1 MTAAAAGPGS
11 AARARPVII
20 VGNLTI
26 DDVIQPD
33 GSSQMG
39 TLGGNSVH
47 ACAAALTWVG
57 GVGIVARC
65 GADFPARA
73 IGRLREAGADTGGI
87 RPIDGPTVRNWV
99 IYEADGSRNWVYRT
113 PPGRS
118 AEVAPQPSD
127 IPAAWL
133 DREPA
138 PVVHVAAMPLA
149 AAAAIVRSVRGRAGG
164 AAITLDTHEV
174 WRRGA
179 DVLETA
185 RLVDVFLP
193 SREELAELVGYDDP
207 PRAAGELTAAGVTC
221 VVVKM
226 GGDGALV
233 ARPGMPLVHAPA
245 SKVAVMD
252 PTGAGD
258 SFCGAFAAGLAL
270 GDDVVGAARRG
281 CATAAAAIGAAGS
294 LRLLDLGPVAR
305 DLLAGGEATETGRA
319 GPGGEAAET
328 GRAGPGGEAAETGR
342 AGPGGEAVE
351 TGRAGPGGEAAETG
365 GAGPG
370 VTGGSRSAGPR
381 AAAVVPGNAAAP
393 GAAADRPGQTGT
405 ASPGEDDAYG
415 IEVMHRE
422 IATIPDVIASSLAD
436 PGGHVQELAGWLA
449 GRGIEHLYLTGCG
462 DSAFAGLAA
471 SLAFRRHSRL
481 RVHPVHALDLARYH
495 VRYLPPASAVLAIS
509 FSGKVG
515 RTTEA
520 GRQAAAFGHPV
531 IALTGNPDG
540 QLAAAADRILPID
553 VPTLGFSPGTSTY
566 IGMLCTLIDL
576 ALWTSR
582 TGGDAAIRGACE
594 QLPGQAAKTLDWCD
608 APASSAAAGMAT
620 ARFVTF
626 LGAGPNEAT
635 ARFGAAKLFEASQQ
649 IAVATNIEE
658 WAHEEYFI
666 TRPGDPVILVAPAGA
681 AHDRAGEILSEL
693 QFVRADATVVSDT
706 EPPGQAG
713 HLRLAGGAPEELSP
727 VLAALP
733 LAQLG
738 FHLARQVGKRSY
750 NFPSPQAR
758 DEHYDTIH
766 RATLGEPA

>member
-1 MTAAAAGPGS
+1 VTAASAGPGAAAGS
-11 AARARPVII
+11 RPVIVI
-20 VGNLTI
+20 GNLTI

-65 GADFPARA
+65 GTDFPAAA
-73 IGRLREAGADTGGI
+73 ILRLREAGADTGGI

-113 PPGRS
+113 PRGRS
-118 AEVAPQPSD
+118 AEVAPQPGD

-133 DREPA
+133 DGRPA
-138 PVVHVAAMPLA
+138 PVVHVAAMPLP
-149 AAAAIVRSVRGRAGG
+149 AAAAIVRSVRDRAGG
-164 AAITLDTHEV
+164 AAITLDTHED

-179 DVLETA
+179 GVLDTA

-193 SREELAELVGYDDP
+193 SREELAELLGYDDP
-207 PRAAGELTAAGVTC
+207 PRAAGELTAAGVKC

-226 GGDGALV
+226 GGDGALI
-233 ARPGMPLVHAPA
+233 ARPAARLAHAPA
-245 SKVAVMD
+245 SMVAVVD

-258 SFCGAFAAGLAL
+258 SFCGGFAAGLAL
-270 GDDVVGAARRG
+270 GEDVVEAARRG

-305 DLLAGGEATETGRA
+305 GLLAGGGAADPGTA
-319 GPGGEAAET
+319 GT
-328 GRAGPGGEAAETGR
+328 
-342 AGPGGEAVE
+342 
-351 TGRAGPGGEAAETG
+351 
-365 GAGPG
+365 G
-370 VTGGSRSAGPR
+370 VTTGSPSAGHHAP
-381 AAAVVPGNAAAP
+381 ATVPHDRAAP
-393 GAAADRPGQTGT
+393 GAVADRPGQAGTGP
-405 ASPGEDDAYG
+405 PGEDDGYR
-415 IEVMHRE
+415 IEIMHRE
-422 IATIPDVIASSLAD
+422 IATIPDVIASRLAD
-436 PGGHVQELAGWLA
+436 PGGQVRELADWLA

-481 RVHPVHALDLARYH
+481 RVHAVHALDLARYL

-509 FSGKVG
+509 FSGRVG

-520 GRQAAAFGHPV
+520 ARQAAAFGHPV
-531 IALTGNPDG
+531 VALTGNTG
-540 QLAAAADRILPID
+540 GELAAAADRILPID
-553 VPTLGFSPGTSTY
+553 VPTLGSSPGTSTY
-566 IGMLCTLIDL
+566 IGMLCMLIDL
-576 ALWTSR
+576 ALRTSR
-582 TGGDAAIRGACE
+582 TGDDGAIRDACE
-594 QLPGQAAKTLDWCD
+594 QLPGQAAKTLGWCD
-608 APASSAAAGMAT
+608 APASGIAASMAS

-649 IAVATNIEE
+649 VAIATNVEE

-666 TRPGDPVILVAPAGA
+666 TRPGDPVIVVAPAGA
-681 AHDRAGEILSEL
+681 AHDRAAEILAEL
-693 QFVRADATVVSDT
+693 QFIEADATVVSDT
-706 EPPGQAG
+706 EPPGRAG
-713 HLRLAGGAPEELSP
+713 HLRLATGVPEELSP

-738 FHLARQVGKRSY
+738 FYLARQAGKRSY

-758 DEHYDTIH
+758 DEHYGTIH
-766 RATLGEPA
+766 RATFGEPA

>member
-1 MTAAAAGPGS
+1 MPV
-11 AARARPVII
+11 PVII
-20 VGNLTI
+20 IGNLTI
-26 DDVIQPD
+26 DDVIQAD

-47 ACAAALTWVG
+47 AAAAALTWVG
-57 GVGIVARC
+57 EVGVVARC
-65 GADFPARA
+65 GADFPAA
-73 IGRLREAGADTGGI
+73 ALSRLREAGADTGGV
-87 RPIDGPTVRNWV
+87 RPVDGPTVRNWV
-99 IYEADGSRNWVYRT
+99 IYEADGSRHWVYRT
-113 PPGRS
+113 PPGRG
-118 AEVAPQPSD
+118 AEVAPRPGD
-127 IPAAWL
+127 IPGAWL
-133 DREPA
+133 AGA

-149 AAAAIVRSVRGRAGG
+149 AAAGIVRSVRDRAGG
-164 AAITLDTHEV
+164 AAITLDTHEG

-179 DVLETA
+179 DVLDAA

-207 PRAAGELTAAGVTC
+207 PRAAGELTAAGVKC

-233 ARPGMPLVHAPA
+233 ARPAMPLAYAPA
-245 SKVAVMD
+245 SKVTVAD

-258 SFCGAFAAGLAL
+258 SFCGGFAAGLAL
-270 GDDVVGAARRG
+270 GEDMVDAARRG

-305 DLLAGGEATETGRA
+305 DLLAGRGA
-319 GPGGEAAET
+319 PGSGK
-328 GRAGPGGEAAETGR
+328 
-342 AGPGGEAVE
+342 
-351 TGRAGPGGEAAETG
+351 
-365 GAGPG
+365 AGPG
-370 VTGGSRSAGPR
+370 VTASSQPAGPR
-381 AAAVVPGNAAAP
+381 PAAGVST
-393 GAAADRPGQTGT
+393 ADRPGE
-405 ASPGEDDAYG
+405 AEDDGYG
-415 IEVMHRE
+415 IDIMHRE
-422 IATIPDVIASSLAD
+422 IVTIPDVIASSLAD
-436 PGGHVQELAGWLA
+436 PGGHVRELAGWLA

-481 RVHPVHALDLARYH
+481 RVHPVHALDLARYL
-495 VRYLPPASAVLAIS
+495 VRYLPPASAILAIS
-509 FSGKVG
+509 FSGRVG

-520 GRQAAAFGHPV
+520 ARQAAEFGHPV

-540 QLAAAADRILPID
+540 QLAAAADRILPVD

-576 ALWTSR
+576 ALRTSR
-582 TGGDAAIRGACE
+582 TGDGGAIRGACE

-608 APASSAAAGMAT
+608 APASGAAARMAS

-681 AHDRAGEILSEL
+681 ARDRAGEILSEL
-693 QFVRADATVVSDT
+693 QFVRADATVISDT
-706 EPPGQAG
+706 EPPGRAG
-713 HLRLAGGAPEELSP
+713 HLRLAAGAPEELSP

-738 FHLARQVGKRSY
+738 FHLARQTGKRSY

>member
-1 MTAAAAGPGS
+1 VTAAAAGPGP
-11 AARARPVII
+11 AAGTRPVII

-47 ACAAALTWVG
+47 ACAAALTWVS

-65 GADFPARA
+65 GTDFPAPA

-99 IYEADGSRNWVYRT
+99 IYEADGSRSWVYRT

-118 AEVAPQPSD
+118 AEVAPQPGD
-127 IPAAWL
+127 IPTAWL
-133 DREPA
+133 DRQPA
-138 PVVHVAAMPLA
+138 PVVHVAAMPLPA
-149 AAAAIVRSVRGRAGG
+149 ATAIVRSVRDRARG
-164 AAITLDTHEV
+164 AAITLDTHEG

-179 DVLETA
+179 DVIDAA

-233 ARPGMPLVHAPA
+233 ARPGTPLAHTPA

-258 SFCGAFAAGLAL
+258 SFCGGFAAGLAL

-305 DLLAGGEATETGRA
+305 DLLAGGEA
-319 GPGGEAAET
+319 AET
-328 GRAGPGGEAAETGR
+328 NR
-342 AGPGGEAVE
+342 
-351 TGRAGPGGEAAETG
+351 
-365 GAGPG
+365 AGPG
-370 VTGGSRSAGPR
+370 VTGGSRSAGLR
-381 AAAVVPGNAAAP
+381 AAVSVSGNPAAP
-393 GAAADRPGQTGT
+393 GAAADRPSQTG
-405 ASPGEDDAYG
+405 AGSPGEDDAYG

-422 IATIPDVIASSLAD
+422 IATIPDVIAGGLAD
-436 PGGHVQELAGWLA
+436 PGGHVQELADWLA

-481 RVHPVHALDLARYH
+481 RVHPVHALDLARYL

-509 FSGKVG
+509 FSGRVG

-520 GRQAAAFGHPV
+520 ARQVAAFGHPV
-531 IALTGNPDG
+531 IALTSNPEG

-566 IGMLCTLIDL
+566 VGMLCTLIDL
-576 ALWTSR
+576 ALRTSR
-582 TGGDAAIRGACE
+582 AGGKGTIRSACE
-594 QLPGQAAKTLDWCD
+594 RLPGQAAKTLDWCD
-608 APASSAAAGMAT
+608 APASGAAARMAS

-666 TRPGDPVILVAPAGA
+666 TRPGDPVVLVAPSGA

-693 QFVRADATVVSDT
+693 RFVRADATVISDT
-706 EPPGQAG
+706 EPPEPAG
-713 HLRLAGGAPEELSP
+713 HLRLAAGAPEELSA

-738 FHLARQVGKRSY
+738 FHLARQTGKRSY

-758 DEHYDTIH
+758 EEHYDTIH

>member
-11 AARARPVII
+11 AAGARPVII

-47 ACAAALTWVG
+47 ATAAALTWVG

-65 GADFPARA
+65 GPDFPAAA
-73 IGRLREAGADTGGI
+73 IGRLREAGADAGGI
-87 RPIDGPTVRNWV
+87 RHIEGPTVRNWV

-118 AEVAPQPSD
+118 AEVAPQPGD

-133 DREPA
+133 DRGPA

-149 AAAAIVRSVRGRAGG
+149 AAAAIVRSVRDRAPG
-164 AAITLDTHEV
+164 AAITLDTHEG
-174 WRRGA
+174 WRRDAGVPHA
-179 DVLETA
+179 A

-207 PRAAGELTAAGVTC
+207 PRAAGELTAAGVKC

-233 ARPGMPLVHAPA
+233 ARPAMPLAHAPA
-245 SKVAVMD
+245 SRVTVAD

-258 SFCGAFAAGLAL
+258 SFCGGFAAGLAL
-270 GDDVVGAARRG
+270 GEDVVDAARRG

-305 DLLAGGEATETGRA
+305 DLLTGRGA
-319 GPGGEAAET
+319 PQSGK
-328 GRAGPGGEAAETGR
+328 
-342 AGPGGEAVE
+342 
-351 TGRAGPGGEAAETG
+351 
-365 GAGPG
+365 AGPG
-370 VTGGSRSAGPR
+370 VTASSQPAGPR
-381 AAAVVPGNAAAP
+381 PAAGVSGDRAAP
-393 GAAADRPGQTGT
+393 GTAAARPGQ
-405 ASPGEDDAYG
+405 AEDDGYG
-415 IEVMHRE
+415 IDIMHRE

-436 PGGHVQELAGWLA
+436 PGGHVRELAGWLA
-449 GRGIEHLYLTGCG
+449 RRGIEHLYLTGCG

-481 RVHPVHALDLARYH
+481 RVHPVHALDLARYL

-509 FSGKVG
+509 FSGRVG

-520 GRQAAAFGHPV
+520 ARQAAAFGHPV
-531 IALTGNPDG
+531 IALTSNPDG

-576 ALWTSR
+576 ALRSSR
-582 TGGDAAIRGACE
+582 TGGGGAIRGACE

-608 APASSAAAGMAT
+608 APASGAAARMAS

-681 AHDRAGEILSEL
+681 AQDRAGEILSEL
-693 QFVRADATVVSDT
+693 QFVRADATVISDA
-706 EPPGQAG
+706 EPPGRAG
-713 HLRLAGGAPEELSP
+713 HLRLAAGAPEELSP

-738 FHLARQVGKRSY
+738 FHLARQTGKRSY

-758 DEHYDTIH
+758 EEHYDTIH
-766 RATLGEPA
+766 RATPGEPA

>member
-1 MTAAAAGPGS
+1 VTAAAAGPGS
-11 AARARPVII
+11 TAGPRPVII

-47 ACAAALTWVG
+47 ATAAALTWVG

-65 GADFPARA
+65 GPDFPAAA
-73 IGRLREAGADTGGI
+73 IRRLREAGADTGGI
-87 RPIDGPTVRNWV
+87 RHIDGPTVRNWV

-118 AEVAPQPSD
+118 AEVAPQPGD

-133 DREPA
+133 DRQPA

-149 AAAAIVRSVRGRAGG
+149 AAAGIVRSVRDRASG
-164 AAITLDTHEV
+164 AAITLDTHEG

-179 DVLETA
+179 DVLDAA

-233 ARPGMPLVHAPA
+233 ARPAAPLAHVPA
-245 SKVAVMD
+245 SQVEVVD

-258 SFCGAFAAGLAL
+258 SFCGGFAAGLAL
-270 GDDVVGAARRG
+270 GEDVVDAARRG

-305 DLLAGGEATETGRA
+305 DLLGGG
-319 GPGGEAAET
+319 
-328 GRAGPGGEAAETGR
+328 
-342 AGPGGEAVE
+342 
-351 TGRAGPGGEAAETG
+351 
-365 GAGPG
+365 
-370 VTGGSRSAGPR
+370 
-381 AAAVVPGNAAAP
+381 
-393 GAAADRPGQTGT
+393 GAAATGTAPAPTGAAGSPPAGSPPAGSPPAPAGVTDDRAKPGATDRPGQAGTG
-405 ASPGEDDAYG
+405 SPGEDDGYG
-415 IEVMHRE
+415 IGIMHRE
-422 IATIPDVIASSLAD
+422 IATIPDVIASGFAD

-481 RVHPVHALDLARYH
+481 SVHPVHALDLARYL

-509 FSGKVG
+509 FSGRVG

-520 GRQAAAFGHPV
+520 ARQAAAFGHPV
-531 IALTGNPDG
+531 IALTSNPEG

-576 ALWTSR
+576 ALRSSR
-582 TGGDAAIRGACE
+582 TGGDGAIRGACE

-608 APASSAAAGMAT
+608 APASGAAARMAS

-681 AHDRAGEILSEL
+681 AHDRAGEILAEL
-693 QFVRADATVVSDT
+693 RFVRADATVISDT
-706 EPPGQAG
+706 EPPGRAG
-713 HLRLAGGAPEELSP
+713 HLRLAAGAPEELSP

-750 NFPSPQAR
+750 NFPSAQAR

>member
-1 MTAAAAGPGS
+1 VTAAAAGPGC
-11 AARARPVII
+11 AAGARPVII

-47 ACAAALTWVG
+47 ATAAALTWVG

-65 GADFPARA
+65 GPDFPAAA

-87 RPIDGPTVRNWV
+87 RHIEGPTVRNWV

-118 AEVAPQPSD
+118 AEVAPQPGD
-127 IPAAWL
+127 IPAPWL
-133 DREPA
+133 DRRPA

-149 AAAAIVRSVRGRAGG
+149 AAAGIVRSVRDRASG
-164 AAITLDTHEV
+164 AAITLDTHEG

-179 DVLETA
+179 DVLDAA

-207 PRAAGELTAAGVTC
+207 PRAAGELTAAGVKC

-233 ARPGMPLVHAPA
+233 ARPAMPLAHAPS
-245 SKVAVMD
+245 SKVTVAD

-258 SFCGAFAAGLAL
+258 SFCGGFAAGLAL
-270 GDDVVGAARRG
+270 GEDVVDAARRG

-305 DLLAGGEATETGRA
+305 DLLAGRGAPEAGK
-319 GPGGEAAET
+319 
-328 GRAGPGGEAAETGR
+328 
-342 AGPGGEAVE
+342 
-351 TGRAGPGGEAAETG
+351 
-365 GAGPG
+365 AGPG
-370 VTGGSRSAGPR
+370 VTASSRPAGPR
-381 AAAVVPGNAAAP
+381 PAAGVS
-393 GAAADRPGQTGT
+393 AADRRGQ
-405 ASPGEDDAYG
+405 AEDDGYG
-415 IEVMHRE
+415 IDIMHRE

-436 PGGHVQELAGWLA
+436 PGGHVRELAGWLA

-481 RVHPVHALDLARYH
+481 RVHPVHALDLARYL
-495 VRYLPPASAVLAIS
+495 VRYLPPASAILAIS
-509 FSGKVG
+509 FSGRVG

-520 GRQAAAFGHPV
+520 ARQAAAFGHPV

-540 QLAAAADRILPID
+540 QLAAAADRILPVD

-576 ALWTSR
+576 ALRSSR
-582 TGGDAAIRGACE
+582 TGDGGTIRGACE

-608 APASSAAAGMAT
+608 APASGAAARMT
-620 ARFVTF
+620 SARFVTL

-649 IAVATNIEE
+649 IAIATNIEE

-693 QFVRADATVVSDT
+693 RFIRADATVISDT
-706 EPPGQAG
+706 EPPGRAG
-713 HLRLAGGAPEELSP
+713 HLRLAAGAPEELSP

-738 FHLARQVGKRSY
+738 FHLARQTGKRSY

-766 RATLGEPA
+766 RATLGKPA

>member
-1 MTAAAAGPGS
+1 VELSVTAAAAGPGS
-11 AARARPVII
+11 AAGPRPVII

-33 GSSQMG
+33 GSSQME

-57 GVGIVARC
+57 GAGIVARC
-65 GADFPARA
+65 GTDFPAAA

-118 AEVAPQPSD
+118 AEVAPQPGD

-149 AAAAIVRSVRGRAGG
+149 AATAIVRSVRDRAPG
-164 AAITLDTHEV
+164 AAITLDTHEG

-179 DVLETA
+179 GVLDAA

-193 SREELAELVGYDDP
+193 SREELAELAGYDDP
-207 PRAAGELTAAGVTC
+207 PRAAVELTAAGVKC

-233 ARPGMPLVHAPA
+233 ARPGTPLAHAAA

-270 GDDVVGAARRG
+270 GDDVAGAARRG

-294 LRLLDLGPVAR
+294 LRLLDLGAVAR
-305 DLLAGGEATETGRA
+305 ELLAGGT
-319 GPGGEAAET
+319 
-328 GRAGPGGEAAETGR
+328 
-342 AGPGGEAVE
+342 
-351 TGRAGPGGEAAETG
+351 AAETG
-365 GAGPG
+365 GAA
-370 VTGGSRSAGPR
+370 TETTDST
-381 AAAVVPGNAAAP
+381 AP
-393 GAAADRPGQTGT
+393 GAAADRSGPAGTGQPGG
-405 ASPGEDDAYG
+405 DDGYG

-422 IATIPDVIASSLAD
+422 IATIPDVIASALAD

-471 SLAFRRHSRL
+471 SLAFRRHSWL
-481 RVHPVHALDLARYH
+481 RVHPVHALDLARYR

-509 FSGKVG
+509 FSGKAG

-520 GRQAAAFGHPV
+520 ARQAAAFGHPV

-540 QLAAAADRILPID
+540 QLAGAADRILPID

-566 IGMLCTLIDL
+566 IGMVCTLIDL
-576 ALWTSR
+576 ALRTSR
-582 TGGDAAIRGACE
+582 AGGDGAVRSACG
-594 QLPGQAAKTLDWCD
+594 QLPGQAAKTLGWCD
-608 APASSAAAGMAT
+608 APASAAAARMAP

-693 QFVRADATVVSDT
+693 RFVRADTTVISDA
-706 EPPGQAG
+706 EPPGPAG
-713 HLRLAGGAPEELSP
+713 HLRLATGAPEELSP

-738 FHLARQVGKRSY
+738 FHLARQTGKRSY

-758 DEHYDTIH
+758 EEHYDTIH